1 MEDEEIR
8 VQVKEVSKVVWY
20 ALCPKC
26 GREICGNYKD
36 QAIRNLKTH
45 LKKHERDE
53 SKRGK

>member
-20 ALCPKC
+20 TLCPKC

-53 SKRGK
+53 LKKR